1 MLVLAIKWF
10 LIRMHKLLFILFIFI
25 QQLLAAQDRGTS
37 TVKRQQQVELYVT
50 TTNQQ
55 KVLYKTEL
63 NDSGKQINDARQVIE
78 IDPSKTFQT
87 IDGFGFT
94 LTEASAFL
102 INRMPQAPREKLL
115 RELFGTGADAA
126 SISYLR
132 IGMGA
137 TDLST
142 KVYSYD
148 DLLPGETDPQLR
160 RFSLAQDT
168 VDMIPLLKAIL
179 RINPKISIMATP
191 WSPPAWM
198 KDNNSTIG
206 GRLLSKYYPVYARY
220 FVEYIRQM
228 KSEGIRI
235 DAVTIQNEPQN
246 AHNNPSL
253 KMEAAEQAD
262 FIRDHLGPAFRRN
275 GITTKIIIWDHNC
288 DMPEFPLSVLADRK
302 ANPYIDGSAFHLY
315 GGQPEAM
322 SKVRDA
328 YPDKNIYFTEQWT
341 GSKGDFGGDLLWH
354 FKNVL
359 IGSLRNWSRTVLEW
373 NLANDSGFGPHT
385 PGGCSECKGA
395 LTIDGSAI
403 QKNVSY
409 YVVAHASKFI
419 PPGSVR
425 IASSGV
431 PGIASVA
438 FQTPE
443 GKIVLLLMNDSGKI
457 QKVGIKAAEQQV
469 QLELQSGLVATVQ
482 FFIGYE
488 K

>member
-25 QQLLAAQDRGTS
+25 QQLLTAQDRGTS
-37 TVKRQQQVELYVT
+37 TGKSQQQVEVFVT

-55 KVLYKTEL
+55 RLLYKEVL
-63 NDSGKQINDARQVIE
+63 NDSGKQIHDARQVIE
-78 IDPSKTFQT
+78 VDPSKTFQT

-102 INRMPQAPREKLL
+102 INRMPQASREKLL
-115 RELFGTGADAA
+115 RELFGTGAEAA

-148 DLLPGETDPQLR
+148 DLLPGEADPQLR
-160 RFSLAQDT
+160 SFSLAQDT
-168 VDMIPLLKAIL
+168 VDMIPLLKSIL
-179 RINPKISIMATP
+179 RINPKINIMATP

-206 GRLLSKYYPVYARY
+206 GSLLSKYYPVYARY

-228 KSEGIRI
+228 KSKGIRI

-253 KMEAAEQAD
+253 KMEAAEQAA

-315 GGQPEAM
+315 GGQPAAM
-322 SKVRDA
+322 SRVRDA
-328 YPDKNIYFTEQWT
+328 YPDKHIYFTEQWT
-341 GSKGDFGGDLLWH
+341 GSKGDFGGDLMWH

-359 IGSLRNWSRTVLEW
+359 IGSLRNWSRTVLDW
-373 NLANDSGFGPHT
+373 NLANDAGFGPHT

-409 YVVAHASKFI
+409 YVIAHASKFI

-425 IASSGV
+425 IASSEV
-431 PGIASVA
+431 QGIPSVA
-438 FQTPE
+438 FKTPE
-443 GKIVLLLMNDSGKI
+443 GKIVLLLMNEANKSQQLCISAAGK
-457 QKVGIKAAEQQV
+457 QM
-469 QLELQSGLVATVQ
+469 QLELQSGLVATV
-482 FFIGYE
+482 IINS
-488 K
+488 

>member
-25 QQLLAAQDRGTS
+25 QQLLTAQDRGTS
-37 TVKRQQQVELYVT
+37 TGKSQQQVEVFVT

-55 KVLYKTEL
+55 RLLYKEVL
-63 NDSGKQINDARQVIE
+63 NDSGKQIHDARQVIE
-78 IDPSKTFQT
+78 VDPSKTFQT

-102 INRMPQAPREKLL
+102 INRMPQASREKLL
-115 RELFGTGADAA
+115 RELFGTGAEAA

-148 DLLPGETDPQLR
+148 DLLPGEADPQLR
-160 RFSLAQDT
+160 SFSLAQDT
-168 VDMIPLLKAIL
+168 VDMIPLLKSIL
-179 RINPKISIMATP
+179 RINPKINIMATP

-206 GRLLSKYYPVYARY
+206 GSLLSKYYPVYARY

-228 KSEGIRI
+228 KSKGIRI

-253 KMEAAEQAD
+253 KMEAAEQAA

-315 GGQPEAM
+315 GGQPAAM
-322 SKVRDA
+322 SRVRDA
-328 YPDKNIYFTEQWT
+328 YPDKHIYFTEQWT
-341 GSKGDFGGDLLWH
+341 GSKGDFGGDLMWH

-359 IGSLRNWSRTVLEW
+359 IGSLRNWSRTVLDW
-373 NLANDSGFGPHT
+373 NLANDAGFGPHT

-409 YVVAHASKFI
+409 YVIAHASKFI

-425 IASSGV
+425 IASSEV

-438 FQTPE
+438 FKTPE
-443 GKIVLLLMNDSGKI
+443 GKIVLLLMNEANKSQQLCISAAGK
-457 QKVGIKAAEQQV
+457 QM
-469 QLELQSGLVATVQ
+469 QLELQSGLVATV
-482 FFIGYE
+482 IINS
-488 K
+488 

>member
-1 MLVLAIKWF
+1 
-10 LIRMHKLLFILFIFI
+10 
-25 QQLLAAQDRGTS
+25 
-37 TVKRQQQVELYVT
+37 
-50 TTNQQ
+50 
-55 KVLYKTEL
+55 
-63 NDSGKQINDARQVIE
+63 
-78 IDPSKTFQT
+78 
-87 IDGFGFT
+87 
-94 LTEASAFL
+94 
-102 INRMPQAPREKLL
+102 
-115 RELFGTGADAA
+115 LFGTGVEAA

-168 VDMIPLLKAIL
+168 VDMIPVLKAIL
-179 RINPKISIMATP
+179 LINPTISIMASP

-206 GRLLSKYYPVYARY
+206 GSLLSKFYPVYARY

-253 KMEAAEQAD
+253 KMEAAEQAA
-262 FIRDHLGPAFRRN
+262 FIRDHLGPAFQRN

-288 DMPEFPLSVLADRK
+288 DMPEFPLSVLADGK
-302 ANPYIDGSAFHLY
+302 ANPYIDGAAFHLY

-373 NLANDSGFGPHT
+373 NLANDAGFGPHT

-409 YVVAHASKFI
+409 YVIAHASKFI

-425 IASSGV
+425 IASSEV

-438 FQTPE
+438 FKTPE

-457 QKVGIKAAEQQV
+457 QKVGIEAAQQQV

-482 FFIGYE
+482 FIIGYE

>member
-1 MLVLAIKWF
+1 MQYTSIRSLHFISQFIRCCFAMILPVSLLAQQTTD
-10 LIRMHKLLFILFIFI
+10 LILQPTKKVEVVFSSANGQKLL
-25 QQLLAAQDRGTS
+25 D
-37 TVKRQQQVELYVT
+37 RQQVNISVAPLA
-50 TTNQQ
+50 
-55 KVLYKTEL
+55 KVLP
-63 NDSGKQINDARQVIE
+63 VIRV
-78 IDPSKTFQT
+78 DTTKVFQT

-168 VDMIPLLKAIL
+168 VDMIPLLQAIL
-179 RINPKISIMATP
+179 QINPKISIMATP

-253 KMEAAEQAD
+253 KMEAAEQAA
-262 FIRDHLGPAFRRN
+262 FIRDHLGPAFRHN

-288 DMPEFPLSVLADRK
+288 DMPEFPLSVLADEK

-328 YPDKNIYFTEQWT
+328 YPDKHIYFTEQWT

-373 NLANDSGFGPHT
+373 NLANDAGFGPHT
-385 PGGCSECKGA
+385 HGGCSECKGA

-409 YVVAHASKFI
+409 YVIAHASKFI
-419 PPGSVR
+419 PPGSIR
-425 IASSGV
+425 IASSEV
-431 PGIASVA
+431 TGIPSVA
-438 FQTPE
+438 FKTPD
-443 GKIVLLLMNDSGKI
+443 GKIVLLLMNDSGKT
-457 QKVGIKAAEQQV
+457 QKVGIEAAEQQV
-469 QLELQSGLVATVQ
+469 QLELQSGFVATVQ
-482 FFIGYE
+482 FN
-488 K
+488 KL

>member
-1 MLVLAIKWF
+1 MRNF
-10 LIRMHKLLFILFIFI
+10 LFILFIFI
-25 QQLLAAQDRGTS
+25 QQFLTAQDRGTS
-37 TVKRQQQVELYVT
+37 IGKSQRQVEVYVT

-55 KVLYKTEL
+55 RLLYKEVL
-63 NDSGKQINDARQVIE
+63 NDSGKRIIDARQVIDVD
-78 IDPSKTFQT
+78 ISKTFQT

-102 INRMPQAPREKLL
+102 INRMPQASREKLL
-115 RELFGTGADAA
+115 RELFGTGAESA

-206 GRLLSKYYPVYARY
+206 GSLLSKYYPVYARY

-253 KMEAAEQAD
+253 KMEASEQAA
-262 FIRDHLGPAFRRN
+262 FISDHLGPAFQRN

-302 ANPYIDGSAFHLY
+302 ANPYIAGSAFHLY

-322 SKVRDA
+322 SRVRDA
-328 YPDKNIYFTEQWT
+328 CPDKNIYFTEQWT

-373 NLANDSGFGPHT
+373 NLANDAGFGPHT

-409 YVVAHASKFI
+409 YVIAHASKFI

-425 IASSGV
+425 IASSEV
-431 PGIASVA
+431 PGIASVT
-438 FQTPE
+438 FKTPE

-482 FFIGYE
+482 FTFSYE